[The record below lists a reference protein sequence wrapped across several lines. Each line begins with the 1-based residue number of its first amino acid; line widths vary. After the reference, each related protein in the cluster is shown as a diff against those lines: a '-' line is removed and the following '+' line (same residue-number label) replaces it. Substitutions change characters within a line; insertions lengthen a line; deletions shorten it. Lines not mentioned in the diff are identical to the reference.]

1 MRRFPASSPS
11 ATSRGR
17 PGRGD
22 HRNVRPR
29 GAVRPRPLGSCA
41 QEPGCER
48 QSRVAPHSRVDA
60 ANPESCPALAPRRP
74 RNAGLGPRLDGAIL
88 GGLSAKEPQRA
99 VRKRLPMRSHF
110 IGRANF
116 DDRPVNSGPQERSSG
131 PLLLLPDSSAGL
143 RVRRPRRGRGQ
154 RSRRERRARSRALV
168 SPARASVSASSAV
181 HWGERDRERLTDRPL
196 RAGRVG
202 ERLTGRRCE
211 SADALSVIALG
222 VPAATQ
228 LAFFPSGVRHSG
240 GV

>member
-1 MRRFPASSPS
+1 MRATRRRQAAGRVLRVAGGRSSERSERRGRGCQPMSDWTGRTQRAVPARPRQPFGIAEARSRLDSVILVGPS
-11 ATSRGR
+11 AR
-17 PGRGD
+17 
-22 HRNVRPR
+22 
-29 GAVRPRPLGSCA
+29 
-41 QEPGCER
+41 ER
-48 QSRVAPHSRVDA
+48 
-60 ANPESCPALAPRRP
+60 E
-74 RNAGLGPRLDGAIL
+74 
-88 GGLSAKEPQRA
+88 RA
-99 VRKRLPMRSHF
+99 VRKPLPMRSHF